1 MAYRISWYLAFDPE
15 NYGPRAAA
23 IFAASGNGARPMELY
38 PKACSDEEIRQEL
51 LRSGTQIFPGARD
64 PEMALSGLFLYFSCL
79 NESHDLL
86 QSESNVDCSYW
97 HAIMHRME
105 GDSSNSGY
113 WFQRVG
119 RHPLF
124 AELHRQAT
132 KLGYD
137 AGVEWNPVA
146 FVKFCERAAGSKNE
160 DMAKRVQLAE
170 WQILFDHCAAPVGAS
185 RSGLSVSKSS
195 ADKSQVTAR

>member
-1 MAYRISWYLAFDPE
+1 MEYRMAYRISWYLAFDPE

-23 IFAASGNGARPMELY
+23 IFAASGN
-38 PKACSDEEIRQEL
+38 
-51 LRSGTQIFPGARD
+51 GARD

-86 QSESNVDCSYW
+86 QSESNVDYCYW

-132 KLGYD
+132 ELGYD

-146 FVKFCERAAGSKNE
+146 FVKFCERAAGSKDE
-160 DMAKRVQLAE
+160 DLAKRVQLAE

-185 RSGLSVSKSS
+185 RSGLSAGKSSTGKLS
-195 ADKSQVTAR
+195 ADKSRVTAR